1 MANKL
6 KKLQITFSDQT
17 ISNVE
22 KDAIYLFHLEEGIS
36 RPYGGYAKVRT
47 KDPIDI
53 GSMDLTNSYVEIQ
66 CGLAPQNDI
75 QVADELTEER
85 TVWALIRSIKYL
97 GKQSFE
103 EGSNDVLNDYM
114 LELESPL
121 SRFNHIKSHHFFYK
135 EKIYDIITKLLSS
148 QKLLLAG
155 LKLNINVDR
164 LKTYSWLSENNLS
177 FQQGEESDFDFLN
190 RLLIAYGINYIQCHS
205 SDGITIFFSADQDF
219 SNDIKEIVCTTD
231 PKMAEGKSAVLL
243 EKFQYGKEHAAIAGI
258 KEIAENFSSEFLTQ
272 NVFGEHRS
280 DTVAQNT
287 LEVKRNIR
295 RRLERDNA
303 VFSSEV
309 QDLRPIAGFIL
320 SDEYDSLFGSKRK
333 FLIEKSVTHLC
344 SIVTETQPVKI
355 QLEGILL
362 KHAKTDLLG
371 SFVPNALLKNL
382 TEETDPA
389 VTVLQQAVVCDSSG
403 NTDGNSVAIY
413 DGDNA
418 ADTEM
423 FYAKLS
429 DGSKVLVH
437 AVHSLLYGGD
447 RQAMVP
453 IVGDRIL
460 IIKDRST
467 YYFYGFLGNH
477 LNALSSQSD
486 VQRLQGVSEVLAGTR
501 NPYDIDG
508 FGNELGTEYAGQ
520 VALKLNRF
528 KSDTDYV
535 LALLLQGPR
544 CIDTFV
550 YAKSV
555 SSGDANIYD
564 DKYLNNYKD
573 DVKTKCEAYKSS
585 KKTLTDALKGFR
597 SDCEAL
603 VISEADPENESF
615 KEKINDLK
623 KTYKLDEYKAAYAD
637 SQKELVILAGNIVKG
652 LAIDDVSSGGLKSRA
667 EMLTDGNYSLDV
679 GGELTLHAASIN
691 ILSDGP
697 INMHAKS
704 SIGMAAVDA
713 IAQNVGSSSVSIK
726 VDGTTIYAPAAYSG
740 CNVNRPENAA
750 DLLSSTFSVKGFSG
764 ITGKAFD
771 VSINANNNFSLG
783 GNLGCGIKMGYGTV
797 NVVGAELNVDTIGR
811 FEQTANIAKFTV
823 SLAADIITSL
833 AATDKS
839 AMDLKNNIINTVFT
853 GYDDFIQ
860 GKDFI
865 ANKFDDAKKK
875 NTDAERTFTYIQTVI
890 SWIDYVIDCVYFICK
905 QVYVYMDWVQEEK
918 EKKGKSTKDDRNAY
932 LVPFP
937 NSERSWLD
945 QIRLYIDYLKVV
957 NSLVVAGANAYFH
970 GSSGFLKPSLTTM
983 KITSQQIKME
993 TDEYNFIDQNQNV
1006 ILSASAGSAAA
1017 ITRATTQQQPAAQN
1031 QQQPAAQNQQQPAA
1045 QNQQQP
1051 AAQNQQQP
1059 AAQNQPPAGPSGGT
1073 SSGGTSSN
1081 GTSSNGGSSSSPS
1094 GGGSSSIPSTN
1105 PVPSSQAGSTNQTP

>member
-1 MANKL
+1 M
-6 KKLQITFSDQT
+6 
-17 ISNVE
+17 ISV
-22 KDAIYLFHLEEGIS
+22 
-36 RPYGGYAKVRT
+36 
-47 KDPIDI
+47 
-53 GSMDLTNSYVEIQ
+53 
-66 CGLAPQNDI
+66 
-75 QVADELTEER
+75 
-85 TVWALIRSIKYL
+85 VWL
-97 GKQSFE
+97 G
-103 EGSNDVLNDYM
+103 
-114 LELESPL
+114 
-121 SRFNHIKSHHFFYK
+121 
-135 EKIYDIITKLLSS
+135 
-148 QKLLLAG
+148 
-155 LKLNINVDR
+155 
-164 LKTYSWLSENNLS
+164 
-177 FQQGEESDFDFLN
+177 
-190 RLLIAYGINYIQCHS
+190 
-205 SDGITIFFSADQDF
+205 
-219 SNDIKEIVCTTD
+219 
-231 PKMAEGKSAVLL
+231 
-243 EKFQYGKEHAAIAGI
+243 
-258 KEIAENFSSEFLTQ
+258 
-272 NVFGEHRS
+272 
-280 DTVAQNT
+280 
-287 LEVKRNIR
+287 R
-295 RRLERDNA
+295 R
-303 VFSSEV
+303 
-309 QDLRPIAGFIL
+309 
-320 SDEYDSLFGSKRK
+320 
-333 FLIEKSVTHLC
+333 
-344 SIVTETQPVKI
+344 
-355 QLEGILL
+355 
-362 KHAKTDLLG
+362 
-371 SFVPNALLKNL
+371 
-382 TEETDPA
+382 
-389 VTVLQQAVVCDSSG
+389 
-403 NTDGNSVAIY
+403 
-413 DGDNA
+413 
-418 ADTEM
+418 
-423 FYAKLS
+423 
-429 DGSKVLVH
+429 
-437 AVHSLLYGGD
+437 
-447 RQAMVP
+447 
-453 IVGDRIL
+453 
-460 IIKDRST
+460 
-467 YYFYGFLGNH
+467 
-477 LNALSSQSD
+477 
-486 VQRLQGVSEVLAGTR
+486 
-501 NPYDIDG
+501 
-508 FGNELGTEYAGQ
+508 
-520 VALKLNRF
+520 
-528 KSDTDYV
+528 
-535 LALLLQGPR
+535 
-544 CIDTFV
+544 
-550 YAKSV
+550 
-555 SSGDANIYD
+555 
-564 DKYLNNYKD
+564 
-573 DVKTKCEAYKSS
+573 

-1031 QQQPAAQNQQQPAA
+1031 QQQPAAQNQ
-1045 QNQQQP
+1045 
-1051 AAQNQQQP
+1051 
-1059 AAQNQPPAGPSGGT
+1059 PPAGPSGGTSSNGTSSNGT

-1081 GTSSNGGSSSSPS
+1081 GTSSNGTSSNGTSSGGTSSNGTSSGGTSSNGTSSNGTSSNGNASKGGSSSSPS